1 MKDGPNCSL
10 QMVVDF
16 SRNKESINESLGQG
30 DTRDREAGTWEVD
43 NLKMEPVG
51 LNSPYRRFN
60 PLKFSK

>member
-1 MKDGPNCSL
+1 
-10 QMVVDF
+10 MVVDF

-30 DTRDREAGTWEVD
+30 DTRDREAGTWEID